1 LKVFNRQH
9 ACITGRTIVEIFDCK
24 WEREN
29 ETIEEFLENVRYRF
43 PNQEVR
49 IVPGGAEV
57 VIVKKVE
64 PTKNE
69 LKKDDKLKDYKSP
82 GYREQEAEED
92 IDVYEK
98 YADYDPEDDYATKR
112 KKRGKK

>member
-1 LKVFNRQH
+1 
-9 ACITGRTIVEIFDCK
+9 VEIFDCK
-24 WEREN
+24 WEREI
-29 ETIEEFLENVRYRF
+29 ETIEEFLENVKYRF

-49 IVPGGAEV
+49 IVHGGAEV

-64 PTKNE
+64 PTKDE
-69 LKKDDKLKDYKSP
+69 FKKDDKIKDYKSP
-82 GYREQEAEED
+82 GYREYEQEEETED
-92 IDVYEK
+92 IYAK